1 MEIAWKHLGLSA
13 PPWVQVHRKVS
24 KLRWPMQYK
33 SHQQITK
40 TFLKNQKTLI
50 HVTKDMSHSTYFFW
64 LLKVFHDLTFHFNFL
79 EMILVF
85 FEMFF
90 HFFVDFLKIKSCFF
104 IFFIYIGI
112 FPMCLHWFINLI
124 SPSGP
129 PYTTPEPEIQL
140 KVFVSISCYLA
151 KIKTRQI
158 PSSFLLNTVRKY
170 VTRSSFL
177 KLWIIEQ
184 NEK

>member
-104 IFFIYIGI
+104 ILFF
-112 FPMCLHWFINLI
+112 
-124 SPSGP
+124 
-129 PYTTPEPEIQL
+129 
-140 KVFVSISCYLA
+140 
-151 KIKTRQI
+151 
-158 PSSFLLNTVRKY
+158 SFLLE
-170 VTRSSFL
+170 SFL
-177 KLWIIEQ
+177 CVCIDLLIWASIQGHRTQHRSQKSNWRYLFLFPAIWRR
-184 NEK
+184 